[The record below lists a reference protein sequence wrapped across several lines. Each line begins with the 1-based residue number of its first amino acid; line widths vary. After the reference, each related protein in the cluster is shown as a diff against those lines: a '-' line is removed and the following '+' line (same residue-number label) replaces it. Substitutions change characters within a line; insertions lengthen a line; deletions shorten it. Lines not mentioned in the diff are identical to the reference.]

1 VTAIEQPS
9 RSADVEGDLLDI
21 SVVLPCLNE
30 ATSVGLCIT
39 EARAAIA
46 QRGWDG
52 EVIVVDNGSDDG
64 SDVVAV
70 EHGASVVFAPE
81 RGYGSALRAGIAK
94 ARGRVVVM
102 ADADCSYDLSNLAE
116 LARPV
121 VDGDLDLHLGS
132 RFDGRE
138 RGSMPALHR
147 HVGTPLLTF
156 LVSRA
161 GAKCRLSDSQSGY
174 RAFDRAAINELGL
187 SSTGMEFAS
196 EMLIEA
202 GRAGLRIGETPMGY
216 RTRVGESKLDTFR
229 DGLRHLR
236 LIVLLAPSLF
246 LLWPGLTIAGLGIA
260 LTAQA
265 LAEPT
270 GLVVGSLR
278 WQPVFFS
285 TIAIVLGMQ
294 AALAGAVISRESP
307 VARHSA
313 ERRADA
319 LRFFRRCT
327 RAGVVTIAIGGGIDA
342 FLFVRW
348 VDGAD
353 ALTRQLALASLAQSL
368 LIVGMTTA
376 VVGVMCGLIRSRT
389 QRATVAV
396 EVMDVL

>member
-1 VTAIEQPS
+1 V
-9 RSADVEGDLLDI
+9 
-21 SVVLPCLNE
+21 
-30 ATSVGLCIT
+30 
-39 EARAAIA
+39 
-46 QRGWDG
+46 
-52 EVIVVDNGSDDG
+52 VVDNGSTDG
-64 SDVVAV
+64 SVKAALNAGARVVV
-70 EHGASVVFAPE
+70 EPV
-81 RGYGSALRAGIAK
+81 RGYGSALLRGIHSSK
-94 ARGRVVVM
+94 GQVVVM
-102 ADADCSYDLSNLAE
+102 ADADSTYPLNM
-116 LARPV
+116 LARLVQPV
-121 VDGDLDLHLGS
+121 ADGSADLALG
-132 RFDGRE
+132 GRLDASA
-138 RGSMPALHR
+138 RASMPLLHR
-147 HVGTPLLTF
+147 LVGTPTLTW
-156 LVSRA
+156 LVRQ
-161 GAKCRLSDSQSGY
+161 GTGVVGVTDSQSGF
-174 RAFDRAAINELGL
+174 RAFRRDLAGRLHLNA
-187 SSTGMEFAS
+187 SGMEFAS

-396 EVMDVL
+396 EVMDAL